1 MAGLLKKVI
10 EFTPLLKDYLP
21 ITSEGLALL

>member
-1 MAGLLKKVI
+1 MVGMLKKVK

-21 ITSEGLALL
+21 ITSEGLAIL